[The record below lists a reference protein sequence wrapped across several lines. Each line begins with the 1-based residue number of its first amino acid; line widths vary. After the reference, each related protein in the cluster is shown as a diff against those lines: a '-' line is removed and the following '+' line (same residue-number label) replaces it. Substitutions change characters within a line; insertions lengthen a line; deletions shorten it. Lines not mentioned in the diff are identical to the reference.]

1 MKRKKKYLVWI
12 LAAMLLFTQLFVYAA
27 EPKDAKEKERQKEII
42 QEEKTVP
49 EELEETEE
57 EKQTEKKDA
66 PSSEED
72 RKQEEKPDFPLGKDC
87 KGEVIGTAVAG
98 DDTSLYSS
106 PGSMATITPGADH
119 AYGIFHCNR
128 NGNTYGILR
137 RTKQSNSVWGI
148 PGVSSQS

>member
-1 MKRKKKYLVWI
+1 
-12 LAAMLLFTQLFVYAA
+12 MLLFTQLFVYAA
-27 EPKDAKEKERQKEII
+27 EPKDVKEKERQKEII

-98 DDTSLYSS
+98 DDTSLYST

-119 AYGIFHCNR
+119 AYGSWGTCEFSIATETGTH
-128 NGNTYGILR
+128 GILR
-137 RTKQSNSVWGI
+137 RTKQSDSVWGI

>member
-1 MKRKKKYLVWI
+1 MYGSWQQCYS
-12 LAAMLLFTQLFVYAA
+12 LLQLFVYAA
-27 EPKDAKEKERQKEII
+27 EPKDAKEKERQKEIV
-42 QEEKTVP
+42 QERKQCRKK
-49 EELEETEE
+49 LGGNGK

-98 DDTSLYSS
+98 DDTSLYST

-119 AYGIFHCNR
+119 AYG
-128 NGNTYGILR
+128 
-137 RTKQSNSVWGI
+137 SWGTCEFSI
-148 PGVSSQS
+148 ATET

>member
-1 MKRKKKYLVWI
+1 MKRKKKCLVWI

-27 EPKDAKEKERQKEII
+27 EPKDVKEKERQKEII

-72 RKQEEKPDFPLGKDC
+72 RKQEEKPDFPLQPKREHIWD
-87 KGEVIGTAVAG
+87 TAQNQTVRLRLG
-98 DDTSLYSS
+98 YTRCQFSI
-106 PGSMATITPGADH
+106 MTISEHYCSWHQD
-119 AYGIFHCNR
+119 R
-128 NGNTYGILR
+128 NYMMKNFGMHLDIIR
-137 RTKQSNSVWGI
+137 Q
-148 PGVSSQS
+148 PEE